1 MAKCDS
7 KGFVVRLDQIG
18 KLKSDDMIMISVL
31 DALASCAK
39 IDTRTINTNSG
50 ASVSGLAEGY
60 FYNAANVPEDAFGCS
75 KNKCYNTGTFQ
86 GVVPAPAT
94 EGDPA
99 ADVIIGDFKK
109 TMDATLYATGIV
121 TAYLLLPEGD
131 HVVTLDIASYTA
143 NAWDNYDS
151 FQTTVHATKGNV
163 LYPVRFDLTDVVA
176 EEGAGWIL
184 NQIGTKLRFKVAG
197 TNLKADDLVGVSSIA
212 FYESSED
219 LEINKTVLVSCID
232 TWGDNQSFD
241 VIEGACSTSEYD
253 PNSGSMTATITANKI
268 SENGKFLNPTM
279 YKTDDGEFGILNIV
293 TRKVNAGEGELAGY
307 GVVQLSDII
316 EGDCGFMYI
325 QTPGCAN
332 NSSELTRVSSPVP
345 IIDPET
351 DSTKFQVL
359 TTDYN
364 GDESLGKILVSKDW
378 IGQELNIIYRKK
390 VTAEVYEVRNEFR
403 EFNVNI
409 LAPIRKKDNTVEWH
423 LYENAFLTAHANNIS
438 RSDETTV
445 ELSFTIAADEN
456 GVRKKIAK
464 ILDN

>member
-7 KGFVVRLDQIG
+7 KGFVIRNDQIG
-18 KLKSDDMIMISVL
+18 KLKSEDIIMISVL
-31 DALASCAK
+31 DALASCSK
-39 IDTRTINTNSG
+39 IDTRTIIPQDGS
-50 ASVSGLAEGY
+50 AVSGLKEGH

-75 KNKCYNTGTFQ
+75 KNKCYNTGTYQ
-86 GVVPAPAT
+86 GAVLAEP
-94 EGDPA
+94 E
-99 ADVIIGDFKK
+99 DVIIGDFKK

-121 TAYLLLPEGD
+121 TAYILLPEGD
-131 HVVTLDIASYTA
+131 HKVTMSVASYTA
-143 NAWDNYDS
+143 TDWTNYQT
-151 FQTTVHATKGNV
+151 FETTVHATKGNT
-163 LYPVRFDLTDVVA
+163 LYPVRFDLTDIKSS
-176 EEGAGWIL
+176 EGQGWIL
-184 NQIGTKLRFKVAG
+184 NQIGTKLRFTVDK

-212 FYESSED
+212 FYESTED
-219 LEINKTVLVSCID
+219 LEINKTILASCID

-253 PNSGSMTATITANKI
+253 PNSGSMTATITTNKI
-268 SENGKFLNPTM
+268 SSNGLFLNPTM
-279 YKTDDGEFGILNIV
+279 YRTDEGEFGVLNIV
-293 TRKVNAGEGELAGY
+293 TRKVLPGKGELEGY
-307 GVVQLSDII
+307 GVIQLSDII

-332 NSSELTRVSSPVP
+332 NSSELIRVSSPVP
-345 IIDPET
+345 IIDAEK

-359 TTDYN
+359 TSDYN
-364 GDESLGKILVSKDW
+364 GDESMGKILVSKQW
-378 IGQELNIIYRKK
+378 IDQELNIIYRKK

-409 LAPIRKKDNTVEWH
+409 LAPLRKKDGTVEWH

-438 RSDETTV
+438 RSDETTI

-456 GVRKKIAK
+456 GVRKKIAR

>member
-7 KGFVVRLDQIG
+7 KGFVVRLDQVG
-18 KLKSDDMIMISVL
+18 KLKSDDLIALSVL
-31 DALASCAK
+31 DNLASCAK
-39 IDTRTINTNSG
+39 IDTRTINTNNG
-50 ASVSGLAEGY
+50 ATVSGLADGY

-86 GVVPAPAT
+86 GVVP
-94 EGDPA
+94 DPVA
-99 ADVIIGDFKK
+99 EVVIGDFKK

-121 TAYLLLPEGD
+121 TAYILLPEGD
-131 HVVTLDIASYTA
+131 HKVTLDIASYTA

-151 FQTTVHATKGNV
+151 FETTVHATKGNI

-176 EEGAGWIL
+176 SEGNGWIV
-184 NQIGTKLRFKVAG
+184 NQIGTKLRFKVDSA
-197 TNLKADDLVGVSSIA
+197 NLKVDDLVGVSSIA
-212 FYESSED
+212 FYESTED
-219 LEINKTVLVSCID
+219 LQINSTVLVSCID
-232 TWGDNQSFD
+232 TWGDSQSFD

-253 PNSGSMTATITANKI
+253 PNSGTMTASITANKI
-268 SENGKFLNPTM
+268 SENGRFLNPTM
-279 YKTDDGEFGILNIV
+279 YKSDEDEFGVLNIV
-293 TRKVNAGEGELAGY
+293 TRKVVAGDGELADY
-307 GVVQLSDII
+307 GVIQLSDII

-345 IIDPET
+345 IIDPAT

-359 TTDYN
+359 TSDYN
-364 GDESLGKILVSKDW
+364 GDESLGKILVGKDW

-403 EFNVNI
+403 EFHVNI
-409 LAPIRKKDNTVEWH
+409 LAPLRKKDGTVEYH
-423 LYENAFLTAHANNIS
+423 YYENAFLTTHANNIS
-438 RSDETTV
+438 RSDETTI
-445 ELSFTIAADEN
+445 ELQFTIAADEN
-456 GVRKKIAK
+456 GIRKKIAK